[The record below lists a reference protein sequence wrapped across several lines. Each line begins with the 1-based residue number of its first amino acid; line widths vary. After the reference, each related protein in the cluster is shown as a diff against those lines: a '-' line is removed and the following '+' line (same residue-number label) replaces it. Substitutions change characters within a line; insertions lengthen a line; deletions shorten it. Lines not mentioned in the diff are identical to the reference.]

1 MKSRTQ
7 LYIRL
12 GFLVTS
18 VPRLAAAQQQEQPQQ
33 TAAQTQKT
41 PAKAAQTA
49 QTLTDTKGTDSLRPS
64 PVRRLPVQRKR
75 FTVENAVSNVYDSN
89 IEHDSTNLGSYGIV
103 VGGNGRFRSRGSRP
117 GLQLEYGIAVHQY
130 TATDRWDRVSQ
141 IGRAGVDAPLGKHL
155 LFGLTGEI
163 FLKGS
168 SEDREIGDQYAV
180 LPRIEIR
187 PTDNIRFRLITA
199 YRKRYYGAASVSNAT
214 NRYVTFDSRIR
225 LDGGTLEGAARFEEN
240 LPKLTRLRFQRQTFT
255 GRYGWT
261 IGDRGELIAGV
272 EYRPVRYPERTVDIE
287 DDEGETIREEVRR
300 DTRWK
305 PHLIWLREWSRKFR
319 TDVEYEYEW
328 RLSND
333 PDKSYRGHVLTLTTA
348 VLW

>member
-1 MKSRTQ
+1 MKPRNR

-12 GFLVTS
+12 GFLVMGL
-18 VPRLAAAQQQEQPQQ
+18 PRLAAAQQQEQPQQ
-33 TAAQTQKT
+33 TATQSPKT
-41 PAKAAQTA
+41 PAQPTQTA
-49 QTLTDTKGTDSLRPS
+49 QALTDTNVTDTLRPS
-64 PVRRLPVQRKR
+64 PVRKLPVKRNR
-75 FTVENAVSNVYDSN
+75 FTVENAVTNVYDSN
-89 IEHDSTNLGSYGIV
+89 IEHDSTNLGSYGVV
-103 VGGNGRFRSRGSRP
+103 VGGNGRFRSQASGP
-117 GLQLEYGIAVHQY
+117 AVQLEYGIAVHQY

-141 IGRAGVDAPLGKHL
+141 IGRAGVDAPVGKHL

-168 SEDREIGDQYAV
+168 SEDREIGDQYAI
-180 LPRIEIR
+180 LPRVEIR
-187 PTDNIRFRLITA
+187 PTDNTRFRVITA
-199 YRKRYYGAASVSNAT
+199 YRKRYYGESSGSNAT

-225 LDGGTLEGAARFEEN
+225 LNGGTLEGAARFEEN

-261 IGDRGELIAGV
+261 VGERSELIAGV

-305 PHLIWLREWSRKFR
+305 PHLIWLREWTRKLR
-319 TDVEYEYEW
+319 TDLEYEYEW

-333 PDKSYRGHVLTLTTA
+333 PDKRYRGHVLTLTTA

>member
-1 MKSRTQ
+1 MKSRTR
-7 LYIRL
+7 LYIQL
-12 GFLVTS
+12 GFVVAT
-18 VPRLAAAQQQEQPQQ
+18 VPCLATAQQQEEPLE
-33 TAAQTQKT
+33 TVAQTRKT
-41 PAKAAQTA
+41 PAKPTQTA
-49 QTLTDTKGTDSLRPS
+49 QGLPDTKVTDSLRPT
-64 PVRRLPVQRKR
+64 PVRRIPVQRNR
-75 FTVENAVSNVYDSN
+75 FTVENAVSNVYDTN
-89 IEHDSTNLGSYGIV
+89 IEHDSTNLGSYGII
-103 VGGNGRFRSRGSRP
+103 VGGTGRFRSRGSRP
-117 GLQLEYGIAVHQY
+117 AVQLEYGIAVHQY

-155 LFGLTGEI
+155 LFGVTGEI

-187 PTDNIRFRLITA
+187 PTDNTRFRIITA
-199 YRKRYYGAASVSNAT
+199 YRKRYYGESSGSNAT

-225 LDGGTLEGAARFEEN
+225 LNGGTLEGAARFEEN

-255 GRYGWT
+255 GRYGWSV
-261 IGDRGELIAGV
+261 GDRSELIAGV
-272 EYRPVRYPERTVDIE
+272 EYRPVKYPERTVDIE

-305 PHLIWLREWSRKFR
+305 PHLIWLREWTRKFR
-319 TDVEYEYEW
+319 SDLEYEYEW

-333 PDKSYRGHVLTLTTA
+333 PDKRYRGHVLTLTTA

>member
-1 MKSRTQ
+1 MNSRTRF
-7 LYIRL
+7 YIRL
-12 GFLVTS
+12 GFLVTGF
-18 VPRLAAAQQQEQPQQ
+18 PCLADAQQPEQPQE
-33 TAAQTQKT
+33 TVAQTRK
-41 PAKAAQTA
+41 PLAKPTQTA
-49 QTLTDTKGTDSLRPS
+49 QALTDTKVTDSLRPL
-64 PVRRLPVQRKR
+64 PVRRLPVKR
-75 FTVENAVSNVYDSN
+75 NRFSFENAVTNVYDTN
-89 IEHDSTNLGSYGIV
+89 IDHDSTNLGSYGIV
-103 VGGNGRFRSRGSRP
+103 VGGNGRFRSLGSRP

-155 LFGLTGEI
+155 LFGVTGEI

-187 PTDNIRFRLITA
+187 PTDNTRFRVITA
-199 YRKRYYGAASVSNAT
+199 YRKRYYGESSGSNAT

-225 LDGGTLEGAARFEEN
+225 LNGGTLEGAARFEEN

-255 GRYGWT
+255 GRYGWDV
-261 IGDRGELIAGV
+261 GDRGQLIAGV

-305 PHLIWLREWSRKFR
+305 PNLIWLRQWTQKFR
-319 TDVEYEYEW
+319 TDLEYEYEW

-333 PDKSYRGHVLTLTTA
+333 PDKHYRGHVLSLTTA